1 MRGGRGGEPAR
12 PARTGG
18 AGRDP
23 EYRDAIPHHCSP
35 PGCTHKHQL
44 QFFYFMH
51 FINKLFM
58 PCLVCPLF
66 DFLCSCRHTTQNLHY
81 TLYIVNKG
89 RRCNMLHSLVLK
101 FQPVT
106 STSTNA
112 KHTTV
117 QSYSATRVMV
127 CPCLPTSHQWALA
140 ITGAATAS
148 SSPKDQAPTSCFQAV
163 SLHNQPVFR

>member
-1 MRGGRGGEPAR
+1 MRGGRGEEPAR

-127 CPCLPTSHQWALA
+127 CPCLPTVSGPSPSLKQQQPPAIRTPRTSPVCRTPRTHQ
-140 ITGAATAS
+140 
-148 SSPKDQAPTSCFQAV
+148 DC
-163 SLHNQPVFR
+163 R